1 VNVGLYDASRSIG
14 VAARLRVEPATDRF
28 WGSRAVFTPGA
39 RDAVREGY
47 RQAAGLVQGLPPRL
61 DQHRVVLELPRPRI
75 DGPSLGLP
83 VALAFLA
90 HWTGQA
96 PPPGLGATGALSPRG
111 VQRVGGVEAKARAL
125 ALQGVHRVLVPR
137 GQGGPGR
144 VEVGTL
150 ADAVAALGWSELV
163 IQRPESVMRIRRRVV
178 DLCEDVRLQR
188 LGDHRRLAPRVPPW
202 MALADELRLC
212 SDRLEGS
219 AGFDSEVA
227 EARCHAAL
235 AFAHAGAGHEA
246 LSLLAGVSVER
257 VPRSV
262 ALLYAIARLATV
274 LDGADSALVAE
285 RVHDLEQRRAETPE
299 SERRMVE
306 GMALGTL
313 GREALH
319 DRRVVEALPMLA
331 QAVDWHAAEQP
342 WEEGRSLLYL
352 AMAERMSGV
361 DAMATLQRS
370 RAALVRQTRT
380 VDPDYYRQCLVFW
393 FYEGARCC
401 LALGDADRS
410 AELALLGLSGCEE
423 LGGGLW
429 PAVGLHRTAAWAFK
443 NKNKPTAAR
452 WHQRALDELLLSGS
466 NAALRRIQEEAQGHW
481 VLDGEVY

>member
-1 VNVGLYDASRSIG
+1 
-14 VAARLRVEPATDRF
+14 
-28 WGSRAVFTPGA
+28 
-39 RDAVREGY
+39 
-47 RQAAGLVQGLPPRL
+47 
-61 DQHRVVLELPRPRI
+61 
-75 DGPSLGLP
+75 
-83 VALAFLA
+83 
-90 HWTGQA
+90 
-96 PPPGLGATGALSPRG
+96 
-111 VQRVGGVEAKARAL
+111 
-125 ALQGVHRVLVPR
+125 
-137 GQGGPGR
+137 
-144 VEVGTL
+144 VGTL

-452 WHQRALDELLLSGS
+452 WHQRALDELLVSGS